1 MKGFLPI
8 LTAAKAEI
16 AAGECMRLLREA
28 GGWIPTGTGQVW
40 GAEAGDVTV
49 ELHTPFAGS
58 VRFGERHRYEL
69 ARKGVSLPSGGN
81 VLVVRDEDGICLQA
95 AMPADPATESV
106 GVVAFREG
114 GWIHSV
120 REALDGVPAFV
131 HRDDADDYEA
141 AVLAVREAASRLL
154 PAGGVEWK
162 GERMILDS
170 VWSARGLLPLV
181 LMAAVPAD
189 GSIEIEPGPVGV
201 AAVVSRLFVRD
212 AATFEANLE
221 TLFRGWVTG
230 DGLAVADLSG
240 AEQDVAA
247 ELGLG
252 GFDHCEG
259 LFA

>member
-1 MKGFLPI
+1 MKGFLPL

-28 GGWIPTGTGQVW
+28 GGWLPTGTGSVW
-40 GAEAGDVTV
+40 GAEAPGGVTV

-58 VRFGERHRYEL
+58 VSVGERHRYDL
-69 ARKGVSLPSGGN
+69 ARKGVSLPSGRN
-81 VLVVRDEDGICLQA
+81 VLVARHEDDGICLQA
-95 AMPADPATESV
+95 VMPMDVESV
-106 GVVAFREG
+106 GVVLFREG

-131 HRDDADDYEA
+131 HRDDADDYGA

-154 PAGGVEWK
+154 PPGGIEWNGK
-162 GERMILDS
+162 RMIVDS

-181 LMAAVPAD
+181 LMAAVPRE
-189 GSIEIEPGPVGV
+189 GSIDVEPGPEGV

-212 AATFEANLE
+212 AAAFEANLE
-221 TLFRGWVTG
+221 ALFRGWERK
-230 DGLAVADLSG
+230 DGVAVADLSG

-252 GFDHCEG
+252 EG
-259 LFA
+259 LFG